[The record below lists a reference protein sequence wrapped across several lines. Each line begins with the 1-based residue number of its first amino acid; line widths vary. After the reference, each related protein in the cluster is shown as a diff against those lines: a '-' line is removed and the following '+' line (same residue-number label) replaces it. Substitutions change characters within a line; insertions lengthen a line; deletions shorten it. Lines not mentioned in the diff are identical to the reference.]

1 MEVMLYSALAL
12 GFVSLIYALCKKAW
26 IEKQDPGSAKLQE
39 ISKAIRD
46 GAMAFMVREYKV
58 MIVVVTAVTIL
69 LVSFKAGDLK
79 WIGVS
84 FVLGAFLSG
93 LAGLIGMRA
102 ATRANCCTAHAA
114 QEGLVKAL
122 NVAFTGGSVMGL
134 SVVGLAIIGL
144 AGLCL
149 FYIRFLGVS
158 ATDPESMVTLAEI
171 ISGYSL
177 GASSVALFARVG
189 GGIFT
194 KAADVG
200 ADLAGKVIQGI
211 PEDDPRNPATIA
223 DNVGDNVG
231 DVAGLGSDLCESYI
245 ASIIGAMVLGAEM
258 LRSMTFMVLPLGV
271 ASVGI
276 LASIIGTFFVTTKE
290 GGDPHRALNFG
301 TIGASAL
308 MLVGVFFLIQVVV
321 PADGFVVPAKVATEA
336 IAAVAAP
343 AAVAEGLLNEPAQAL
358 LPPVILESYTRMGL
372 FLAICAGLIGGVVIG
387 LVTQH
392 YTADDTK
399 AVMEIARQSQTGPAT
414 NIIAGIQVGMLATGW
429 PVVVLVAAIL
439 TAFHFA
445 GLYGIAIAAVG
456 MLGTTGIQL
465 AVDAYGPI
473 ADNAG
478 GLAEMSQMPAAVR
491 ERTDKLDAVGNT
503 TAAIG
508 KGFAIGS
515 AALTALALFVA
526 FKESA
531 GLEVI
536 DVTKAKVICGLLF
549 GAMLPYVFTSFIMG
563 AVGRAAF
570 QMIEEVKRQFR
581 EIKGIMSGE
590 GKPDYVACVDIATK
604 AALREMMLPSLSAVI
619 LPVVIGAL
627 GGAEML
633 GGMLVGV
640 TASCVM
646 LALFMAN
653 SGGAW
658 DNAKKYI
665 EGGHYGGKG
674 SDAHK
679 AAVIGDTVGDPFK
692 DTAGPAID
700 IVLKLMS
707 VVSLIIVKMPFVAAP
722 LFR

>member
-1 MEVMLYSALAL
+1 MDFMLYSALVL
-12 GFVSLIYALCKKAW
+12 GIVSLIYALYKKAW
-26 IEKQDPGSAKLQE
+26 IEKQDPGNEKLQE

-46 GAMAFMVREYKV
+46 GAMAFMVREYKI
-58 MIVVVTAVTIL
+58 MIVVVIAVTAL
-69 LVSFKAGDLK
+69 LVGFKDGNLR
-79 WIGVS
+79 WIGAS
-84 FVLGAFLSG
+84 FVLGAFFSG

-102 ATRANCCTAHAA
+102 ATRANACTAHAA
-114 QEGLVKAL
+114 RDGLVKAL
-122 NVAFTGGSVMGL
+122 HVAFTGGSVMGL

-144 AGLCL
+144 SGLTL
-149 FYIRFLGVS
+149 VYMRMLGI
-158 ATDPESMVTLAEI
+158 DPNSGESLIDLMEI

-258 LRSMTFMVLPLGV
+258 LHNVTFMVLPLGV
-271 ASVGI
+271 AAVGI
-276 LASIIGTFFVTTKE
+276 LCSIIGTFFVRTKE
-290 GGDPHRALNFG
+290 GGNPHKALNFG

-308 MLVGVFFLIQVVV
+308 MLVGVFFLIQGQVG
-321 PADGFVVPAKVATEA
+321 ADGFTVPGGET
-336 IAAVAAP
+336 
-343 AAVAEGLLNEPAQAL
+343 
-358 LPPVILESYTRMGL
+358 YTRFGL
-372 FLAICAGLIGGVVIG
+372 FLSICCGLIGGVLIG
-387 LVTQH
+387 LLTEH
-392 YTADDTK
+392 YTADETK
-399 AVMEIARQSQTGPAT
+399 AVIEVARQSQTGPAT
-414 NIIAGIQVGMLATGW
+414 NIISGIQVGMLATGW
-429 PVVVLVAAIL
+429 PVVVLVIAIL
-439 TAFHFA
+439 GAFHFA

-478 GLAEMSQMPAAVR
+478 GLAEMAQLPAEVR

-526 FKESA
+526 FKEAA
-531 GLEVI
+531 GIDVI
-536 DVTKAKVICGLLF
+536 DVTKAKVVCGLLF
-549 GAMLPYVFTSFIMG
+549 GAMLPYVFSSFIMG

-570 QMIEEVKRQFR
+570 EMIEEVKRQFR
-581 EIKGIMSGE
+581 EIKGILSGE
-590 GKPDYVACVDIATK
+590 AKPDYVSCVDIATK
-604 AALREMMLPSLSAVI
+604 SAIREMILPSASAVV
-619 LPVVIGAL
+619 LPVLLGAL

-633 GGMLVGV
+633 GGVLVGV
-640 TASCVM
+640 TASGVM

-658 DNAKKYI
+658 DNAKKHI
-665 EGGHYGGKG
+665 EGGHFGGKG
-674 SDAHK
+674 SEAHK

-692 DTAGPAID
+692 DTAGPAMD
-700 IVLKLMS
+700 IIIKLMS
-707 VVSLIIVKMPFVAAP
+707 VVSLIIAKMSFVQNPF
-722 LFR
+722 F

>member
-1 MEVMLYSALAL
+1 MDVMLYSALVL
-12 GFVSLIYALCKKAW
+12 GVISLSYALYRKSW
-26 IEKQDPGSAKLQE
+26 IERQDPGNEKLQE
-39 ISKAIRD
+39 ISKNIRD

-58 MIVVVTAVTIL
+58 MVVVVVAVAAL
-69 LVSFKAGDLK
+69 LIAFKTRPGGLNLR
-79 WIGVS
+79 WIGLS
-84 FVLGAFLSG
+84 FVLGAILSG

-102 ATRANCCTAHAA
+102 ATRANACTANAA
-114 QEGLVKAL
+114 QKGLVPAL
-122 NVAFTGGSVMGL
+122 HVAFTGGSVMGL
-134 SVVGLAIIGL
+134 SVVGLAVIGL
-144 AGLCL
+144 SSLVL
-149 FYIRFLGVS
+149 FYVRFLGVS
-158 ATDPESMVTLAEI
+158 ADNPQSMIDLMEI
-171 ISGYSL
+171 VSGYSL

-258 LRSMTFMVLPLGV
+258 LKSMTFMALPLGV

-276 LASIIGTFFVTTKE
+276 LSSIIGTFFVRTRE
-290 GGDPHRALNFG
+290 GGNPRKALSLG
-301 TIGASAL
+301 TIGASVL
-308 MLVGVFFLIQVVV
+308 MLVGVFFLLQVTLPDAAMEGV
-321 PADGFVVPAKVATEA
+321 GF
-336 IAAVAAP
+336 
-343 AAVAEGLLNEPAQAL
+343 
-358 LPPVILESYTRMGL
+358 TRMGL
-372 FLAICAGLIGGVVIG
+372 FLAICAGLVGGVLVG
-387 LVTQH
+387 LITEY

-399 AVMEIARQSQTGPAT
+399 AVMEVARQSQTGAAT

-429 PVVVLVAAIL
+429 PVVVLVAAML
-439 TAFHFA
+439 GAYHFA

-465 AVDAYGPI
+465 AIDAYGPI

-478 GLAEMSQMPAAVR
+478 GLAEMSKMPAAVR

-515 AALTALALFVA
+515 ATLTALALFVA

-536 DVTKAKVICGLLF
+536 DITKAKVMGGLLF

-581 EIKGIMSGE
+581 EIKGIMDGE
-590 GKPDYVACVDIATK
+590 GKPDYVSCVDIATK
-604 AALREMMLPSLSAVI
+604 AAIREMILPSLAAVT
-619 LPVVIGAL
+619 LPVLVGGL
-627 GGAEML
+627 GGTEML
-633 GGMLVGV
+633 GGVLVGV

-646 LALFMAN
+646 LALFTAN

-679 AAVIGDTVGDPFK
+679 AAVVGDTVGDPFK
-692 DTAGPAID
+692 DTAGPAMD

-707 VVSLIIVKMPFVAAP
+707 VVSLIIVKMGFVTNP
-722 LFR
+722 LF